1 MEIRRLLLAVFILT
15 FCNWALLIYFIFIK
29 NKRPRYEIGTLI
41 YYRDG
46 YNELCVGKV
55 LKVIKNGIIEYM
67 IQAENN
73 TILILNEGEIL
84 GEYGKV
90 NFN

>member
-1 MEIRRLLLAVFILT
+1 MNNDKLIVAIFFIVLFNWVLLFWLVFI
-15 FCNWALLIYFIFIK
+15 I
-29 NKRPRYEIGTLI
+29 NKRPKYKIGTLI